1 MPQLPLTKIVATV
14 GPATASRDQLAALI
28 DAGASVIRMNFSHGT
43 HTAHKAVFDHVRE
56 IAREVG
62 RPIAILQDLQGPKL
76 RVGELRDGG
85 PVTLAS
91 GAEFR
96 ICTTPTTGDA
106 DRVSTSYPG
115 LAHDVRPGDQILLDD
130 GNLELRVERIDL
142 SGAHGAEVVTKVVHG
157 GELKPH
163 KGINLPG
170 TVISSP
176 SLTDKDYED
185 LRLGIELGVDM
196 VALSFVRQPEDI
208 VRAKD
213 AIAALGG
220 NLPLIAKIEKPQA
233 VARLEEI
240 VAVVDGVMVA
250 RGDLGVEMSSEA
262 VPLIQKRLIRL
273 ANRAG
278 IPVITATQMLESMI
292 ESPRPTRAE
301 ANDVAN
307 AVFDGT
313 DAVMLSGE
321 TAVGAY
327 PIEAVRIMGRIAG
340 TVERDLS
347 WRESL
352 RHEAFLGEPVSRS
365 QDAAAAA
372 KAACSL
378 AESLGARAI
387 AVLTETGL
395 TARRVSQAR
404 PGIPIVAVTNNQCIA
419 NQLALW
425 HGVVPTVSELEGS
438 IDGLVAQVDQRVREL
453 DVATEG
459 DSIVIVGA
467 VPRANGTRSV
477 FVEIHRLI

>member
-28 DAGASVIRMNFSHGT
+28 QAGSSVVRMNFSHGT
-43 HTAHKAVFDHVRE
+43 HEGHRHVFALVRE
-56 IAREVG
+56 IARDVG
-62 RPIAILQDLQGPKL
+62 RPVAILQDLQGPKL

-85 PVTLAS
+85 PVTLDV

-96 ICTTPTTGDA
+96 ICTSPVTGDA
-106 DRVSTSYPG
+106 HRVSTSYPD
-115 LAHDVRPGDQILLDD
+115 LARDVRPGDQILLDD
-130 GNLELRVERIDL
+130 GNLELRVKRVEP
-142 SGAHGAEVVTKVVHG
+142 ATEHGADVVTTVVHG

-176 SLTDKDYED
+176 SLTEKDYDD

-208 VRAKD
+208 VRARG
-213 AIAALGG
+213 AIEALGG
-220 NLPLIAKIEKPQA
+220 TQPLIAKIEKPQA
-233 VARLEEI
+233 VAHLDQI
-240 VAVVDGVMVA
+240 VDVADGVMVA
-250 RGDLGVEMSSEA
+250 RGDLGVEMSAEA

-273 ANRAG
+273 ANAAG

-301 ANDVAN
+301 ASDVAN

-321 TAVGAY
+321 TAVGAF
-327 PIEAVRIMGRIAG
+327 PIDAVRIMGRIAG
-340 TVERDLS
+340 TVERDPS
-347 WRESL
+347 WSGSL
-352 RHEAFLGEPVSRS
+352 RHEAYLDSMVSRS

-378 AESLGARAI
+378 AESLGACAI

-404 PGIPIVAVTNNQCIA
+404 PGIPIVALTNNQAIA

-425 HGVVPTVSELEGS
+425 HGVVPTVGELDDT
-438 IDGLVAQVDQRVREL
+438 IDGLVAHVDTRVREL
-453 DVATEG
+453 DVANQG
-459 DSIVIVGA
+459 DVIVIVGA
-467 VPRANGTRSV
+467 VPRNNGTRSV
-477 FVEIHRLI
+477 FVEIHRLT